1 MLALLDKA
9 LLLLGLVLGFL
20 ARDKSMREQAEYQDK
35 TERIED
41 DPAAA
46 MRDHFNRPEDR
57 K

>member
-1 MLALLDKA
+1 MIALLDKA
-9 LLLLGLVLGFL
+9 LMVLGLVLGFL

-41 DPAAA
+41 DPATA
-46 MRDHFNRPEDR
+46 MRDHFSRPEDR